1 MMGRPSQSTLDIY
14 NHLGY
19 MHRDG
24 CRRRERFACCFPHQ
38 WPVLREKVWVHPQP
52 LAAPDLPA
60 ASPEAAHLRA
70 LPASSA
76 RDRAELASFAYG
88 TCPPFAYQ
96 NPRKPKPARRGRCE
110 ARPVRHASPTR
121 HQPGLASG

>member
-1 MMGRPSQSTLDIY
+1 MGRPSQSTLDIY
-14 NHLGY
+14 NQLGY

-38 WPVLREKVWVHPQP
+38 WPVFREKVWVHTQP

-96 NPRKPKPARRGRCE
+96 NPRKHSPLAAGAAKP
-110 ARPVRHASPTR
+110 RPVRLASIPR
-121 HQPGLASG
+121 RYPGLASG